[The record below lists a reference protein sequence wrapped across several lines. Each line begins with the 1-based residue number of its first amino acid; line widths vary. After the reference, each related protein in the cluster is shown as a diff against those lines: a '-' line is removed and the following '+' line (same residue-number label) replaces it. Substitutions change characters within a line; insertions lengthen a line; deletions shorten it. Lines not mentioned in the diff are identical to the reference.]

1 MPKENKKDRVPKATT
16 KGKKKDAEPEQQKVS
31 RYRPDLKITSF
42 TGSEVKQ
49 ILDSVPFDKVY
60 EYVEKQY
67 RELGLLPN
75 LPYKTNYIDG
85 MTKRL
90 MCVLTLKTYYEIDSL
105 SPNLV
110 TFKIH
115 DLTTKKEAN
124 YGFLFAF
131 DFNSIPEGIK
141 KAIYFRKYEYV
152 FRNYAFMHFSFSH
165 SMVSSDGEYRS
176 RLIRWND
183 LMKAKNS
190 FLNLWDDLT
199 DYIIS
204 VIEPRGWTIY
214 TNTFSTSAVKSGLP
228 ILNNELDQ
236 IIKTEV
242 FPTLFLSATWFLTI
256 YNHIIG
262 LTEAH
267 MNSDFYDI
275 MFANLNE
282 DIKFI
287 KTLSEKYGDEY
298 LEKFRIALTV
308 LPDPLFIADKTR
320 FLTVGFKMIPLNV
333 NESKNP
339 FDIRYKPWRELHI
352 NNAIS
357 DLVINKIT
365 PGLPFHGSYYYV
377 RNTRKGLYDNKS
389 QYNRIK
395 NSELAKDIVKDLMNA
410 QRGAMFAMDIGRMEK
425 YAIDLINLNDP
436 DETNEDLEGTTIT
449 TLNGSLPPN
458 EKNNTEQK
466 SPYIN
471 TKFRALGEKIS
482 QPIEYATDEIIMS
495 DTSLILVS
503 EHVGRTVGDTIKLL
517 EKNHQL
523 NVMMGHPLSDGGYQ
537 YFAKYIFEIL
547 YTLLAVNKHFG
558 IIHGDL
564 HLNNATIGFLHQKAP
579 ENSFVT
585 YQLNKDI
592 NSMFVFPENSYY
604 GCVID
609 FSRAII
615 HNDYYENL
623 RNKSFPPA
631 AKLSA
636 DMKKLADYDKG
647 ILTNIYNQHFK
658 DSQNSPDM
666 IRNLVKSNF
675 DGFFR
680 LMTLIDVFMF
690 CTRLSLVITKSRKAS
705 TLISDLAKESMSML
719 IEGTSALIR
728 GENERHDEVSTE
740 WPIESLL
747 KKYFA
752 EFNDRK
758 KLNGSSRIIDS
769 YVLDNP
775 IHFSTAKSTMLPDGI
790 KNVKYEKE
798 AGKIF
803 TVQEITEFRE
813 LSGRSRDKVIE
824 ENYEKIVALSKKE
837 SENIFE

>member
-1 MPKENKKDRVPKATT
+1 MPKKSKVITDKKQKNEPIKNAT
-16 KGKKKDAEPEQQKVS
+16 DPLQS
-31 RYRPDLKITSF
+31 RYKPNLKISSF
-42 TGSEVKQ
+42 TSQEVKE
-49 ILDSVPFDKVY
+49 ILKSVPFDKVY

-67 RELGLLPN
+67 RILGLLPD

-90 MCVLTLKTYYEIDSL
+90 MGVLTLKTYYEIDSL

-124 YGFLFAF
+124 YGFLFVF

-141 KAIYFRKYEYV
+141 KSIYFQRYEYI

-183 LMKAKNS
+183 LMKAKMH

-199 DYIIS
+199 DYILS

-214 TNTFSTSAVKSGLP
+214 TNTFSSNAVKAGMP

-236 IIKTEV
+236 IVKTEV

-275 MFANLNE
+275 MFANLEE
-282 DIKFI
+282 DVKFI
-287 KTLSEKYGDEY
+287 KSLATKYGEEY

-320 FLTVGFKMIPLNV
+320 FLTVGFKMIPLNI

-339 FDIRYKPWRELHI
+339 FDIRYKPWRELYI

-389 QYNRIK
+389 QFTRIK
-395 NSELAKDIVKDLMNA
+395 NSELAKEIVKDLVSA

-425 YAIDLINLNDP
+425 YAIDLINLSDP
-436 DETNEDLEGTTIT
+436 DETNEDLDQTT
-449 TLNGSLPPN
+449 
-458 EKNNTEQK
+458 KAQTEQK

-471 TKFRALGEKIS
+471 AKFRALGEKIA

-495 DTSLILVS
+495 DISLILVS
-503 EHVGRTVGDTIKLL
+503 EHVGRTVSDTIKLL
-517 EKNHQL
+517 EKNQQL
-523 NVMMGHPLSDGGYQ
+523 NAMMGHPLTDGGYQ

-558 IIHGDL
+558 LIHGDL
-564 HLNNATIGFLHQKAP
+564 HLNNATIGFLHQKGP

-585 YQLNKDI
+585 YQLNKNID
-592 NSMFVFPENSYY
+592 SMFVFPENSYY
-604 GCVID
+604 GCLID
-609 FSRAII
+609 FSRAIV
-615 HNDYYENL
+615 HVDYYEYL
-623 RNKSFPPA
+623 RNKSFPPG

-636 DMKKLADYDKG
+636 DMKRLAEYDKY
-647 ILTNIYNQHFK
+647 LLANIYNQHFK
-658 DSQNSPDM
+658 DSQNSIEDV
-666 IRNLVKSNF
+666 RELGKNNF
-675 DGFFR
+675 DKFFK

-705 TLISDLAKESMSML
+705 FLIGELAKESMTL
-719 IEGTSALIR
+719 IVEGVSLLIR
-728 GENERHDEVSTE
+728 GEDPATEE
-740 WPIESLL
+740 WPIEGLL
-747 KKYFA
+747 KKHFS
-752 EFNDRK
+752 EFMDRK
-758 KLNGSSRIIDS
+758 KLNGNAKIIDS
-769 YVLDNP
+769 YVLDNAL
-775 IHFSTAKSTMLPDGI
+775 HFSTAKSTMLPDGI
-790 KNVKYEKE
+790 KSVKYETE
-798 AGKIF
+798 GKKIV
-803 TVQEITEFRE
+803 TVKEITEFRE
-813 LSGRSRDKVIE
+813 LSGHSRDKIIE
-824 ENYEKIVALSKKE
+824 ENYEKITALAKKQTTE
-837 SENIFE
+837 ELFE